1 MSYKKWIYKY
11 KYLLAEQDEIEER
24 FSEYASEFN
33 KVFKRKEEPSKEKKK
48 SNIDWDSGAEDKI
61 EDNEKI
67 DNEEISEEKDKTKKE
82 PKKGRELYK
91 KISKEVHPDKGGNEK
106 DFKIISELYHEGDI
120 LGMYLKAE
128 ELGVELEDSDLGDA
142 EENFELSCASISE
155 KNMVKMQTLAW
166 VWAKASPEKRKELII
181 QIKNTYN
188 LEYIK

>member
-11 KYLLAEQDEIEER
+11 KYLLAEQDEIEKN
-24 FSEYASEFN
+24 FTEYATEFN
-33 KVFKRKEEPSKEKKK
+33 KVFRRKEEPLKENKK
-48 SNIDWDSGAEDKI
+48 SNVNWDTEVEGEE
-61 EDNEKI
+61 EDNVV
-67 DNEEISEEKDKTKKE
+67 DGEEIEKEEVKEKKE

-91 KISKEVHPDKGGNEK
+91 KISKEVHPDKGGDEE
-106 DFKIISELYHEGDI
+106 DFKAISELYHEGDI

-128 ELGVELEDSDLGDA
+128 ELGVKLEDSDLGDA

-166 VWAKASPEKRKELII
+166 VWAKAPPEKRKELIV